1 MDVAAD
7 VLFHRCHQLLAGGR
21 HEAALIVIELRVLG
35 GKIPESFS
43 VLSGG
48 IAQKSYNASDTGVL
62 LGDLAV
68 GMAKQ

>member
-1 MDVAAD
+1 
-7 VLFHRCHQLLAGGR
+7 
-21 HEAALIVIELRVLG
+21 VIDLWMLG

-62 LGDLAV
+62 FR
-68 GMAKQ
+68 